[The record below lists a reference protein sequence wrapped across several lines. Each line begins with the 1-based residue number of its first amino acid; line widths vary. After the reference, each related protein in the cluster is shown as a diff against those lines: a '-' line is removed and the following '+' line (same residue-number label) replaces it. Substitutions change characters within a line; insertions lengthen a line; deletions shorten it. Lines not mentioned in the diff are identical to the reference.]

1 MDFYNTVPVFVHPL
15 TREEEMDYTAF
26 LDNIENAFM
35 CSELEDL
42 GKKDEKQ
49 METVDKLA
57 EIDNEMQH
65 LLTKID
71 QLTRSG
77 DDEKDETDYYG
88 EFLASLKK
96 SPQNSITPLYHQP
109 IQKNQPWTHQFNPE
123 ITKFSQGQ
131 PAQCFPQ
138 MQHQQMLPETPENV
152 SLEDL
157 IKIGFVLFC
166 FGNTEDLGKIIEV
179 LDSLFPVP
187 HFSTGEIGVYR
198 SLQNANILYLVIP
211 PGRNDIT
218 SELITTSISLKH
230 QKRSNGEKW
239 PLVTKLYH
247 PDLSQ
252 MTVPLN

>member
-1 MDFYNTVPVFVHPL
+1 MCRH
-15 TREEEMDYTAF
+15 
-26 LDNIENAFM
+26 LDD
-35 CSELEDL
+35 LE
-42 GKKDEKQ
+42 KKDEKQ

-57 EIDNEMQH
+57 KIDNEMQY

-138 MQHQQMLPETPENV
+138 MQHQQMLPETLENV
-152 SLEDL
+152 SLGDL
-157 IKIGFVLFC
+157 RNGKGFVLFC
-166 FGNTEDLGKIIEV
+166 FGNTKYPDKILQV
-179 LDSLFPVP
+179 LDNFYPVP

-198 SLQNANILYLVIP
+198 SLQNSNILYLVIP
-211 PGRNDIT
+211 LGRNDIT
-218 SELITTSISLKH
+218 SDLITTSISLKN

-239 PLVTKLYH
+239 PLVSKLYH

-252 MTVPLN
+252 MTVRLN